1 MLYPAG
7 LAVSKA
13 TYDLL
18 DTASS
23 ADMGFMPSAVRL
35 CVSISLCLC
44 VCLSVCP
51 SLLCVCACA
60 CLVCLCMCL
69 SLSLCESL
77 SVRYALSPLCSL
89 SQRKL
94 QTCPQ
99 VMNGKLVLWRG
110 DITKLRAHAIV
121 NAANWRLCAG
131 GGA

>member
-1 MLYPAG
+1 VPHPTG

-35 CVSISLCLC
+35 CVCLSVSLSVCVCVCPSVC
-44 VCLSVCP
+44 VCL
-51 SLLCVCACA
+51 
-60 CLVCLCMCL
+60 CLPGVPVHVSL

-94 QTCPQ
+94 
-99 VMNGKLVLWRG
+99 
-110 DITKLRAHAIV
+110 
-121 NAANWRLCAG
+121 
-131 GGA
+131 